1 MVLARGMGGTVLNGI
16 WARGRAWVSRIQ
28 SRAKRGHRSRQDAA
42 GRRGL
47 RLAEIVGADEGLRP
61 AGGETFARRMAYLR
75 KVDPLVFEEMVLD
88 AFQKKGWI
96 VERNSH
102 YTGDGGLDGKVYRDN
117 HWIGIQCKRYKGAI
131 QSAHVDRF
139 AADLQRF
146 GLIEGYFVH
155 TGRTPAGTKHRQGN
169 VIILSGRELVDFLL

>member
-1 MVLARGMGGTVLNGI
+1 MGGTVLNGI

-47 RLAEIVGADEGLRP
+47 RLAEIVGADES
-61 AGGETFARRMAYLR
+61 ETFARRMAYLR

-88 AFQKKGWI
+88 AFQCKGWI

-102 YTGDGGLDGKVYRDN
+102 YTGDGGLDGKVYRAN

-131 QSAHVDRF
+131 QSVHVDQF
-139 AADLQRF
+139 ARDLFRF
-146 GLIEGYFVH
+146 GLTEGYFVH
-155 TGRTPAGTKHRQGN
+155 TGRTPAGTRHRQGN
-169 VIILSGRELVDFLL
+169 VIIVSGRELVDFLL